1 MSTATTSLQHCPKC
15 GSWMQIT
22 SAGNKCP
29 MGCDGHTVF
38 NFPLYDELIMPPAR
52 EINTPYDGTFG
63 RHGWICPKCGRGC
76 SPYVNYCDCG
86 GFDKW
91 DVTCNS
97 QLATTPGKVNSDEN
111 SNYGSAT
118 TGSSNCTTLCK

>member
-1 MSTATTSLQHCPKC
+1 MSATYSLIKCEKC
-15 GSWMQIT
+15 GNYLQMI
-22 SAGNKCP
+22 SAGNRCP
-29 MGCDGHTVF
+29 ICDVQTWHGTF
-38 NFPLYDELIMPPAR
+38 LYEDMNDALKLPTPT
-52 EINTPYDGTFG
+52 INEGTFG

-76 SPYVNYCDCG
+76 SPYVDYSSCG
-86 GFDKW
+86 RFDKW

-97 QLATTPGKVNSDEN
+97 KLATTPGEVNKDEN